1 MIYVKIKLYGIL
13 PFYIYTNLDIDIIND
28 YIYSFE
34 KERAIYGIR
43 RLNLKEKI
51 ALKDKFASG
60 LGVNIAF
67 DTPIDFELYKQGRNR
82 KWLQRYLS
90 DRGVDVE
97 YQSLCRILRGVST
110 EKYNEIFKLRANAL
124 LIID

>member
-51 ALKDKFASG
+51 ALKDKFVSG

-110 EKYNEIFKLRANAL
+110 EKYNEIFKLCANAL